1 MYPVLTQL
9 LCDNESLFEYER
21 NPAAKLDFS
30 DIHRRLIALERSKDT
45 SKSDMFY
52 EGMGEISLKNY
63 STLHELLWKLPEDLS
78 YDYLKAIQGNV
89 YIRLEKLDDWMN
101 TITLFP
107 PLWLIAGFFL
117 KDFSLFKLHRINGIY
132 EFVKQY
138 LGNFRYT
145 AQPIPHVPDLDYM
158 IRNQGGLNDLHIHL
172 NGSTETDV
180 LWNFMLLNKQ
190 AVFRDFH
197 SVYYN
202 KKAKVRKL
210 AEQVI
215 ADFTPEKLLERL
227 EDARRLRNGL
237 VEQIAINEGILNQ
250 WDRNFKNCDV
260 RNLWGDYSL
269 HSSLGPM
276 IEELLF
282 YLLVMATLREHQ
294 SPQIA
299 RDFHHYLLIK
309 GMVHRFVVM
318 QQSQVS
324 FPQFQMLTDNSFRWR
339 PETFYKN
346 RFLQLGSA
354 NQAYLNL
361 LEGRFSPKD
370 TPKKNSKIVCQILD
384 GFKKAKDKHP
394 DFLGETSLAL
404 IAHFIKEPEGKKE
417 KFIKIRHNRLR
428 KTLIK
433 KAIALNCF
441 LTKSSYRNYVKGIDA
456 AANEMDA
463 GPEVFAPIYRYLR
476 KKGVNHF
483 TFHAGEDFRHL
494 VSGLRMIYES
504 VDFLELERGDR
515 LGHCTALGLSP
526 SLWMERCGKTFY
538 ISKGEWL
545 DNLVFVWHLIRTS
558 QNEKL
563 QTLVLPLESEISALS
578 YQIYQK
584 SYPPYL
590 LSKAWKLRKYNPFL
604 YLEKEY
610 ALRSIIDI
618 ADNEEQEAKIRQ
630 CFEQEDIK
638 DIMWNYHAPMEKHD
652 VDDIHSTN
660 SRKQYDEI
668 ISKDI
673 RSLFSI
679 EQLEILQTIILEYL
693 SKKGII
699 IESLPTSNMRISY
712 YKTWEEYHLEPWLN
726 TSPDE
731 GLKPA
736 VVLGT
741 DDPGIFMTNIYNE
754 YACAYLHLEK
764 KGHSPTSRIQKIKD
778 IHTSSTIYKF
788 DDDHR

>member
-21 NPAAKLDFS
+21 DPVVNIDFG
-30 DIHRRLIALERSKDT
+30 DIHRRLIALERSKDI

-52 EGMGEISLKNY
+52 EGMGEITLMNY
-63 STLHELLWKLPEDLS
+63 TGLDDLLWKLPQNLS
-78 YDYLKAIQGNV
+78 NDYLKYIRGNV
-89 YIRLEKLDDWMN
+89 YIQLEKLDDWMN

-117 KDFSLFKLHRINGIY
+117 NEFSLLRLHRTNGIY
-132 EFVKQY
+132 DFVGQY
-138 LGNFRYT
+138 LENFRYT
-145 AQPIPHVPDLDYM
+145 AQPIPYVPDLDYM

-190 AVFRDFH
+190 AVYRDFH
-197 SVYYN
+197 AVYYN
-202 KKAKVRKL
+202 KKTKVRKL
-210 AEQVI
+210 AEQVV

-227 EDARRLRNGL
+227 KDAKRLRNGL
-237 VEQIAINEGILNQ
+237 VKQVAINEGLF
-250 WDRNFKNCDV
+250 DDLKGNFDNIDV

-269 HSSLGPM
+269 HSSMGPM

-282 YLLVMATLREHQ
+282 YLLVMATLREHR
-294 SPQIA
+294 SLSIA

-324 FPQFQMLTDNSFRWR
+324 FPQFQMLTDNSFRWG
-339 PETFYKN
+339 PETYYKN

-370 TPKKNSKIVCQILD
+370 TPRKNSQIVGKILK
-384 GFKKAKDKHP
+384 GFEIAKKKHP
-394 DFLGETSLAL
+394 NLLEETSLAL
-404 IAHFIKEPEGKKE
+404 IAHFIKEPESKKE
-417 KFIKIRHNRLR
+417 RYIKIRHNHLR

-441 LTKSSYRNYVKGIDA
+441 LTKSSYKNYVKGIDA
-456 AANEMDA
+456 AASEMDA

-476 KKGVNHF
+476 KKGVTNF
-483 TFHAGEDFRHL
+483 TFHVGEDFRHL
-494 VSGLRMIYES
+494 VSGLRTIYEA

-515 LGHCTALGLSP
+515 LGHCTALGISP
-526 SLWMERCGKTFY
+526 SLWMERCGDVFY
-538 ISKGEWL
+538 IPRGEWL
-545 DNLVFVWHLIRTS
+545 DDLVFVWHLIRTS

-563 QTLVLPLESEISALS
+563 QTLILPLESEINELS
-578 YQIYQK
+578 YRIYGE

-590 LSKAWKLRKYNPFL
+590 LSVAWKLRKYNPFL
-604 YLEKEY
+604 YLEKDY
-610 ALRSIIDI
+610 SLKTVIDI
-618 ADNEEQEAKIRQ
+618 VDNEEKEEEIRK
-630 CFEQEDIK
+630 CFEQKDIK
-638 DIMWNYHAPMEKHD
+638 NIMRGYHTPMER
-652 VDDIHSTN
+652 DDINNMYSVN
-660 SRKQYDEI
+660 SRKQYDEVI
-668 ISKDI
+668 TKNI
-673 RSLFSI
+673 RSLLSVEQI
-679 EQLEILQTIILEYL
+679 EMLQTIMLEYL
-693 SKKGII
+693 SKKGVV
-699 IESLPTSNMRISY
+699 IEALPTSNMRISY
-712 YKTWEEYHLEPWLN
+712 YKKWEEYHLEPWLDC
-726 TSPDE
+726 SPDN
-731 GLKPA
+731 GLKPS

-764 KGHSPTSRIQKIKD
+764 KGHSPTSRIRKLRD

-788 DDDHR
+788 DDDCR